1 MNFPSFIKL
10 YTLSLSF
17 FFWTFFYFFFFFHLI
32 YSFALPWLE
41 YHNEEDFQTNLPF
54 FLLSFQNKE
63 SFVNVWLIQNNHWS
77 SRSCICWINYLAV
90 VQWQLQWLLWLANF
104 YYQYYHGFTF
114 FYSPL
119 FVPMET
125 LIKLY
130 QDIFLEYP
138 HFVFNFNYMC
148 IPSHHITS
156 HYIHGW
162 HKAEISKLFAI
173 NKWKFI

>member
-1 MNFPSFIKL
+1 MDLPSFIKL
-10 YTLSLSF
+10 YTLSLAFFFFSELSLFSFFLNFLSF
-17 FFWTFFYFFFFFHLI
+17 FFFSHLI

-41 YHNEEDFQTNLPF
+41 YHNGEDFQTNLPF

-90 VQWQLQWLLWLANF
+90 VQWELQWLLWLANF
-104 YYQYYHGFTF
+104 HYQYYHGFTF
-114 FYSPL
+114 FYSLL

-130 QDIFLEYP
+130 QDIFFKYL
-138 HFVFNFNYMC
+138 HFLFNFNCMC
-148 IPSHHITS
+148 ITS
-156 HYIHGW
+156 HSWLAQNLNLKIVSYQ
-162 HKAEISKLFAI
+162 
-173 NKWKFI
+173 